1 MNHTK
6 ECITAPRSSQFLEK
20 SVADPDLQ
28 LKGVGDAGRSSRP
41 LNKEGGGGG
50 LPKIFF
56 RPFGPHFGL
65 KIRWALAP
73 LTPPLDPPLKIAS
86 KIHKLTKHVLKS
98 DVVFPGSIVQGYK
111 IAKNLHSLRKNVSE
125 SHTIHFHFFSQ
136 SSTRQVGLMATCPFK
151 IWVAR
156 TKVQN

>member
-1 MNHTK
+1 MGMKILHLNMNHTR
-6 ECITAPRSSQFLEK
+6 ECITVPRSSQFLEK

-28 LKGVGDAGRSSRP
+28 LKGVGEAGRSSRP
-41 LNKEGGGGG
+41 LNKEGGGG
-50 LPKIFF
+50 LQNIFF

-73 LTPPLDPPLKIAS
+73 MTPPLDPPLKIAS

-98 DVVFPGSIVQGYK
+98 DVVFPGSIVQEYK

-125 SHTIHFHFFSQ
+125 SHTSNEYTVSQGSIFIFSH
-136 SSTRQVGLMATCPFK
+136 SRQPGK
-151 IWVAR
+151 
-156 TKVQN
+156 

>member
-1 MNHTK
+1 MIISKGTDGHKNPPPKYEPHKRMYYSTS
-6 ECITAPRSSQFLEK
+6 EQPVSEK
-20 SVADPDLQ
+20 IS
-28 LKGVGDAGRSSRP
+28 GRSRP
-41 LNKEGGGGG
+41 SAKGGGGSGAVIQTPKQGGGGGG
-50 LPKIFF
+50 LQKIFF

-98 DVVFPGSIVQGYK
+98 DVVFPGSIVQEYK

-125 SHTIHFHFFSQ
+125 SHT
-136 SSTRQVGLMATCPFK
+136 C
-151 IWVAR
+151 
-156 TKVQN
+156 N